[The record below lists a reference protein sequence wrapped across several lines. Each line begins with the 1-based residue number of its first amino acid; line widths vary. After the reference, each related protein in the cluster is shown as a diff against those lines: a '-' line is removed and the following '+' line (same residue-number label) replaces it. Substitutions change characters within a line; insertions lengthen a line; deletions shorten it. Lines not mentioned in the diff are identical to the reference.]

1 MNARLWD
8 GTLLQLGPTAGT
20 QAPFTLVYRHADGV
34 QKMILSNSDPQRLAE
49 AYFRDDFDIEGDLF
63 AALALRE
70 HMQTQRKV

>member
-1 MNARLWD
+1 
-8 GTLLQLGPTAGT
+8 
-20 QAPFTLVYRHADGV
+20 
-34 QKMILSNSDPQRLAE
+34 MILSNSDPQRLAE